1 MKRRALDIACVVLFL
16 AIIGILLWGMI
27 RVKQDKDDAYDDGI
41 VQVDLNTIYL
51 EGSDVKV
58 NFSEVILGQQEE
70 TRKLIVSTHE
80 ATVSTQLSAS
90 LINSLDFDF
99 LTKTQKVSYF
109 GTGYFVV
116 DLDNLTE
123 ANIIEDSETKTVT
136 IQIGH
141 AYLEVV
147 DIDPE
152 KIIVDE
158 VKQGLLAWG
167 KIKLTVN
174 DYNEIEKELVNRMED
189 KFNTVENGQKADTAA
204 LRMVQAVYEPIVKA
218 VDSDYSVVVEF
229 KD

>member
-1 MKRRALDIACVVLFL
+1 MKQRGLDVACIILFF
-16 AIIGILLWGMI
+16 ATVGILLWGMI
-27 RVKQDKDDAYDDGI
+27 RVKQDKSDEYDDGI

-51 EGSDVKV
+51 EGSDIKV

-80 ATVSTQLSAS
+80 ATVSTQLSDS

-116 DLDNLTE
+116 DLDNLTA
-123 ANIIEDSETKTVT
+123 ANIIDDPENKTVT
-136 IQIGH
+136 IQIDH

-174 DYNEIEKELVNRMED
+174 DYTEIEKELVSRIED
-189 KFNTVENGQKADTAA
+189 KFNTAENGQKADSAA
-204 LRMVQAVYEPIVKA
+204 LRMVQTVYEPIVKA
-218 VDSDYSVVVEF
+218 IDSEYSVVVEF
-229 KD
+229 K

>member
-1 MKRRALDIACVVLFL
+1 MKQRGLDVACVILFL
-16 AIIGILLWGMI
+16 ATAGILLWGMI
-27 RVKQDKDDAYDDGI
+27 QVKQEKSDAYDDGI

-58 NFSEVILGQQEE
+58 DFSEVILGQQQE
-70 TRKLIVSTHE
+70 TRKLIISTHE
-80 ATVSTQLSAS
+80 ATVTTELSDS
-90 LINSLDFDF
+90 LINKVDFDF

-116 DLDNLTE
+116 DLDNLTA
-123 ANIIEDSETKTVT
+123 ANIIDDTENKILT
-136 IQIGH
+136 IKIGH

-152 KIIVDE
+152 KVIVDD

-189 KFNTVENGQKADTAA
+189 KFNTAENGQRADSVA

-218 VDSDYSVVVEF
+218 IDPEYSVVVEF
-229 KD
+229 K

>member
-1 MKRRALDIACVVLFL
+1 MKQRGLDVACIILFL
-16 AIIGILLWGMI
+16 AVVGVFLWGIMK
-27 RVKQDKDDAYDDGI
+27 VKQEDSGEYDDGI

-58 NFSEVILGQQEE
+58 DFSEVILGQQQE

-80 ATVSTQLSAS
+80 ATVSTQLAAS
-90 LINSLDFDF
+90 LIDKLDFDF

-116 DLDNLTE
+116 DLDNLTA
-123 ANIIEDSETKTVT
+123 ANIIQDAENKTVT
-136 IQIGH
+136 IRIGH

-152 KIIVDE
+152 KVIVDE

-167 KIKLTVN
+167 KIKLTMN
-174 DYNEIEKELVNRMED
+174 EYNEIEKELINRMEE
-189 KFNTVENGQKADTAA
+189 KFNTAENGQLADGIA
-204 LRMVQAVYEPIVKA
+204 LQMVKEVYEPIVKA
-218 VDSDYSVVVEF
+218 IDPEYSVVVEF
-229 KD
+229 K

>member
-1 MKRRALDIACVVLFL
+1 MKQRGLDVACVILVL
-16 AIIGILLWGMI
+16 AIMGILLWGI
-27 RVKQDKDDAYDDGI
+27 LRVKQEDYDAYEDGI
-41 VQVDLNTIYL
+41 VQVDLNTVYL
-51 EGSDVKV
+51 PSSDIKV
-58 NFSEVILGQQEE
+58 NFSEVILGQQQE

-90 LINSLDFDF
+90 LINNVDLDF

-116 DLDNLTE
+116 DLDNLTA
-123 ANIIEDSETKTVT
+123 ANIIDDPENKTIT

-152 KIIVDE
+152 KVIVDE

-167 KIKLTVN
+167 KIKLTMN

-189 KFNTVENGQKADTAA
+189 KFNTAENGQKADAVA
-204 LRMVQAVYEPIVKA
+204 LQMVKEVYEPIVKA
-218 VDSDYSVVVEF
+218 IDPEYSVVVEF
-229 KD
+229 E

>member
-1 MKRRALDIACVVLFL
+1 MKLKGMDIACIVLVL
-16 AIIGILLWGMI
+16 AIIGILLWGII
-27 RVKQDKDDAYDDGI
+27 RVKQENDTAYSDGI

-51 EGSDVKV
+51 EGSDIKV
-58 NFSEVILGQQEE
+58 NFSEVILGQQQE

-80 ATVSTQLSAS
+80 ATVSTQLAAS
-90 LINSLDFDF
+90 LINNLDFDF
-99 LTKTQKVSYF
+99 LTKTQKLSYS

-116 DLDNLTE
+116 DLDNLTA
-123 ANIIEDSETKTVT
+123 ANIIDDAENKTLT

-152 KIIVDE
+152 KVIVDD

-174 DYNEIEKELVNRMED
+174 DYLAIEKELINRMED
-189 KFNTVENGQKADTAA
+189 KFNTVENGQKADGLA
-204 LRMVQAVYEPIVKA
+204 LQMVREVYEPVIKA
-218 VDSDYSVVVEF
+218 IDPEYSVVVEF
-229 KD
+229 K

>member
-1 MKRRALDIACVVLFL
+1 MKQRGWDVACIILFL
-16 AIIGILLWGMI
+16 AVVGVFLWGIMK
-27 RVKQDKDDAYDDGI
+27 VKQEDSDEYDDGI

-58 NFSEVILGQQEE
+58 DFSEVILGQQQE

-80 ATVSTQLSAS
+80 ATVSTQLADS

-116 DLDNLTE
+116 DLDNLTA
-123 ANIIEDSETKTVT
+123 ANIIQDAENKTVT
-136 IQIGH
+136 IRIGH

-152 KIIVDE
+152 KVIVDE

-167 KIKLTVN
+167 KIKLTMN
-174 DYNEIEKELVNRMED
+174 EYNEIEKELINRMEE
-189 KFNTVENGQKADTAA
+189 KFNTAENGQLADGIA
-204 LRMVQAVYEPIVKA
+204 LQMVKEVYEPIVKA
-218 VDSDYSVVVEF
+218 IDPEYSVVVEF
-229 KD
+229 K

>member
-1 MKRRALDIACVVLFL
+1 MKQRGLDIACVILVL
-16 AIIGILLWGMI
+16 AIMGILLWGI
-27 RVKQDKDDAYDDGI
+27 LRVKQEDYDAYEDGI
-41 VQVDLNTIYL
+41 VQVDLNTVYL
-51 EGSDVKV
+51 PSSDIKV
-58 NFSEVILGQQEE
+58 NFSEVILGQQQE

-90 LINSLDFDF
+90 LINNVDLDF

-116 DLDNLTE
+116 DLDNLTA
-123 ANIIEDSETKTVT
+123 ANIIDDPENKTIT

-152 KIIVDE
+152 KVIVDE

-167 KIKLTVN
+167 KIKLTMN
-174 DYNEIEKELVNRMED
+174 DYNEIEKELVNRMEE
-189 KFNTVENGQKADTAA
+189 KFNTAENGQKADAVA
-204 LRMVQAVYEPIVKA
+204 LRMVKEVYEPIVKA
-218 VDSDYSVVVEF
+218 IDPEYSVVVEF
-229 KD
+229 E